1 MITRIDNLETQE
13 GNYESEIMA
22 LKSGYQTQQAQIQA
36 LQAQVAT
43 QQAQIQALQAQNTQ
57 SGQ

>member
-1 MITRIDNLETQE
+1 MSDYYLDIET
-13 GNYESEIMA
+13 
-22 LKSGYQTQQAQIQA
+22 YQTQQAQIQA